1 MTKADRPLF
10 ILEMANNHMGDVAHG
25 VALIRA
31 MKEAVAGFPQ
41 FEFAF
46 KLQFRD
52 LDTYIHRSAKGRADL
67 KYIKRFEETRLTRSN
82 FEQLVAEIRAS
93 GFTPACTPFDEPSV
107 ALIEAMGIDIVKI
120 ASASFTDWPL
130 LERVVKL
137 DKPVVAS
144 TATATLDEM
153 DAVVSFFLHRD
164 RRLTL
169 MHCVAEYPT
178 PGDQLRLSQIDVLRD
193 RYPGIRI
200 GYSTHEDPAA
210 TAPVMI
216 AMGKGAT
223 VFEKHVALKTEKHA
237 PNAYSAT
244 PEQVCAWVSAAATA
258 LAMCGP
264 TERVESPAAERAALH
279 ALRRAVFAARDIEE
293 GEVLKP
299 DAITIAFPPVD
310 GQLTANERS
319 KYVSHVA
326 KKRIPAGAPI
336 LREDINSHAHRDQ
349 VLRAVRAVKELLRQ
363 ANIVVPGKAELEISH
378 HYGIDNFDDTGLVM
392 ITVVNRE
399 YCKKLLTMLPGQ
411 NHPEQYHNR
420 KEETFVV
427 LHGTMKLWLDGV
439 ERECNPGDV
448 VTVGR
453 GVRHRFKAV
462 TGVVFEE
469 ISSTHIVDDSF
480 YTDPAIGANT
490 ERKTFL
496 AYWM

>member
-1 MTKADRPLF
+1 VSATERPLF
-10 ILEMANNHMGDVAHG
+10 ILEMANNHMGEVDHG

-31 MKEAVAGFPQ
+31 MKDAVKGFDQ

-52 LDTYIHRSAKGRADL
+52 LDTYIHASAKGRADL
-67 KYIKRFEETRLTRSN
+67 KYIKRFEETKLPRAS
-82 FEQLVAEIRAS
+82 FEKLVAEMRANS
-93 GFTPACTPFDEPSV
+93 FTPACTPFDEVSV
-107 ALIEAMGIDIVKI
+107 GTIDEMGIDIVKV

-130 LERVVKL
+130 LERVAKL

-144 TATATLDEM
+144 TATTTLEEM
-153 DAVVSFFLHRD
+153 DAVVSFFLHRS

-178 PGDQLRLSQIDVLRD
+178 PGDQLRLSQIDVLRN
-193 RYPGIRI
+193 RYPGVRI

-210 TAPVMI
+210 TTPVMI
-216 AMGKGAT
+216 AVAKGAT
-223 VFEKHVALKTEKHA
+223 VFEKHVALKTDKHA
-237 PNAYSAT
+237 VNAYSAT
-244 PEQVCAWVSAAATA
+244 PEQVRAWVSAAATA
-258 LAMCGP
+258 YTMCGP
-264 TERVESPAAERAALH
+264 SDRTESPASERKALH
-279 ALRRAVFAARDIEE
+279 ALRRAVFASRDIKK
-293 GEVLKP
+293 GETLKA
-299 DAITIAFPPVD
+299 DAVTIAFPPVE

-326 KKRIPAGAPI
+326 TKDIKSGAPV
-336 LREDINSHAHRDQ
+336 LNADVEAHNHRDE
-349 VLRAVRAVKELLRQ
+349 VLTAVRAVKDLLKQ

-378 HYGIDNFDDTGLVM
+378 HYGLARFNETGLVM

-399 YCKKLLTMLPGQ
+399 YCKKLLAMLPGQ
-411 NHPEQYHNR
+411 DHPEQYHNK

-427 LHGTMKLWLDGV
+427 LHGSMKLWLDGE
-439 ERECNPGDV
+439 ERDVGPGDV
-448 VTVGR
+448 ITVGR
-453 GVRHRFKAV
+453 GVRHRFKAT

-480 YTDPAIGANT
+480 YTDPAIALNKD
-490 ERKTFL
+490 RKTFL

>member
-1 MTKADRPLF
+1 MSERPLF

-31 MKEAVAGFPQ
+31 MREAVAGFDQ
-41 FEFAF
+41 FQFAF

-52 LDTYIHRSAKGRADL
+52 LDTYIHASARGRADL
-67 KYIKRFEETRLTRSN
+67 KYIKRFEETRLTRAN
-82 FEQLVAEIRAS
+82 FEALVAEMRAN
-93 GFTPACTPFDEPSV
+93 GFVPACTPFDEASV
-107 ALIEAMGIDIVKI
+107 GTIEEMGIDIIKI

-130 LERVVKL
+130 LERIAKV
-137 DKPVVAS
+137 DKPIVAS
-144 TATATLDEM
+144 TATASLPEI
-153 DAVVSFFLHRD
+153 DAVVSFFLHRA
-164 RRLTL
+164 RSLTL

-178 PGDQLRLSQIDVLRD
+178 PGGQLRLGQIDVLRE
-193 RYPGIRI
+193 RYPGVRI

-210 TAPVMI
+210 TTPVMI
-216 AMGKGAT
+216 ALAKGAT
-223 VFEKHVALKTEKHA
+223 VFEKHVALKTGQHA

-244 PEQVCAWVSAAATA
+244 PEQVRAWVGAAATA

-264 TERVESPAAERAALH
+264 SSRTESPESERKALQ
-279 ALRRAVFAARDIEE
+279 ALRRAVFAARDIKT
-293 GEVLKP
+293 GETLAAGAV
-299 DAITIAFPPVD
+299 TIAFPPVE

-326 KKRIPAGAPI
+326 IVAIKAGSPV
-336 LREDINSHAHRDQ
+336 LHANISATNHRDE
-349 VLRAVRAVKELLRQ
+349 VLRAVLAVKQLLKE

-378 HYGIDNFDDTGLVM
+378 HYGIEKFGETGLVM

-411 NHPEQYHNR
+411 DHPEQYHNK

-439 ERECNPGDV
+439 ERDCRPGDV
-448 VTVGR
+448 ITVAR

-480 YTDPAIGANT
+480 YTDPSIARNAQ
-490 ERKTFL
+490 RKTFL
-496 AYWM
+496 AHWM

>member
-1 MTKADRPLF
+1 MTNTDRPLF
-10 ILEMANNHMGDVAHG
+10 ILEMANNHMGNVDHG

-31 MKEAVAGFPQ
+31 MRGAVAGFPR

-52 LDTYIHRSAKGRADL
+52 LDTYIHASAKGRTDL
-67 KYIKRFEETRLTRSN
+67 KYIKRFEETRLTRAN
-82 FEQLVAEIRAS
+82 FETLVAEMRAN

-107 ALIEAMGIDIVKI
+107 ALIDAMGIDIVKI

-130 LERVVKL
+130 LEEVVKL

-153 DAVVSFFLHRD
+153 DAVVSFFLHRS
-164 RRLTL
+164 RHLTL

-193 RYPGIRI
+193 RYPGVRI

-210 TAPVMI
+210 TIPVMI
-216 AMGKGAT
+216 ALAKGAT
-223 VFEKHVALKTEKHA
+223 VFEKHVALKTDTHA

-244 PEQVCAWVSAAATA
+244 PDQVHAWVAAAETA
-258 LAMCGP
+258 LTMCGP
-264 TERVESPAAERAALH
+264 TARLESPASERAALH
-279 ALRRAVFAARDIEE
+279 ALRRALFAARDIKA
-293 GEVLKP
+293 GESLKA
-299 DAITIAFPPVD
+299 DAVTIAFPPVE

-326 KKRIPAGAPI
+326 KEAIAAGEPI
-336 LREDINSHAHRDQ
+336 LRTDVEAHNRRDQ

-363 ANIVVPGKAELEISH
+363 ANIVVPGKSELEISH
-378 HYGIDNFDDTGLVM
+378 HYGIDRFNETGLVM

-399 YCKKLLTMLPGQ
+399 YCKKLLAMLPGQ
-411 NHPEQYHNR
+411 EHPEQYHNM

-427 LHGTMKLWLDGV
+427 LHGTLKLWLDGV
-439 ERECNPGDV
+439 ERECSPGDV
-448 VTVGR
+448 VTVAR
-453 GVRHRFKAV
+453 GVRHRFRAT

-480 YTDPAIGANT
+480 YSDPTIAANT

-496 AYWM
+496 AHWM

>member
-1 MTKADRPLF
+1 MATERPLF

-31 MKEAVAGFPQ
+31 MRDAVAGFDQ

-52 LDTYIHRSAKGRADL
+52 LDTYIHASARGRADL
-67 KYIKRFEETRLTRSN
+67 KYIKRFEETRLTRAN
-82 FEQLVAEIRAS
+82 FEALVAEMRAC
-93 GFTPACTPFDEPSV
+93 GFTPACTPFDEVSV
-107 ALIEAMGIDIVKI
+107 GTIEEMGIDIVKI

-130 LERVVKL
+130 LERVAKL

-153 DAVVSFFLHRD
+153 DAVVSFFLHRG
-164 RRLTL
+164 RKLTL

-178 PGDQLRLSQIDVLRD
+178 PGDQLRLNQIDVLRE
-193 RYPGIRI
+193 RYPDVRI

-210 TAPVMI
+210 TTPVMI
-216 AMGKGAT
+216 ALAKGAT
-223 VFEKHVALKTEKHA
+223 VFEKHVALKTDKHA

-244 PEQVCAWVSAAATA
+244 PDQVRAWVSAAASA
-258 LAMCGP
+258 LTMAGP
-264 TERVESPAAERAALH
+264 VGRTESPESERASLH
-279 ALRRAVFAARDIEE
+279 ALRRAVFAARDIKA
-293 GEVLKP
+293 GETLTP
-299 DAITIAFPPVD
+299 DAITIAFPPVE

-319 KYVSHVA
+319 KYASHVA
-326 KKRIPAGAPI
+326 RHDIKAGAPV
-336 LREDINSHAHRDQ
+336 LRADVETHNHRDDI
-349 VLRAVRAVKELLRQ
+349 LRAVRAVKDLLRQ

-378 HYGIDNFDDTGLVM
+378 HYGLEKFSETGLVM

-411 NHPEQYHNR
+411 THPEQYHNQ
-420 KEETFVV
+420 KEETFIVQ
-427 LHGTMKLWLDGV
+427 HGSMRLWLDGEARDV
-439 ERECNPGDV
+439 GPGDV

-453 GVRHRFKAV
+453 GVRHKFHTD

-469 ISSTHIVDDSF
+469 ISSTHQIADSF
-480 YTDPAIGANT
+480 YTDPAIAQNAN
-490 ERKTFL
+490 RKTFL